1 MLVLFSGPYRRPDG
15 LAVFLQRAGF
25 ELHLLHYVLGSI
37 DRPVRCSCQL
47 GLLMAG
53 EEVRQL
59 LNILGGGSSRR
70 EVVRLVVLED
80 EAVPRPRLDVER
92 EDRVLQPAR
101 RAHDRQRAEARPRL
115 REDGLEEQPLPRLA
129 PGPTSVLRFVF

>member
-1 MLVLFSGPYRRPDG
+1 MRRVRLLEELCSRGLLGPVAQLRLLELLLERGDARLVVLG
-15 LAVFLQRAGF
+15 LRHCGLSLLALQRAGF

-37 DRPVRCSCQL
+37 DRPVRRSRQL

-80 EAVPRPRLDVER
+80 VRHRWL
-92 EDRVLQPAR
+92 
-101 RAHDRQRAEARPRL
+101 AHAASRCRCVRKQRQVCE
-115 REDGLEEQPLPRLA
+115 G
-129 PGPTSVLRFVF
+129 